1 MSSDRR
7 WSPLLLA
14 VALPLSCSGERAS
27 SPTAPAR
34 CEGISTIAA
43 GAQGTP
49 ERLVFAAG
57 MANAERLAAR
67 PADEALRVFD
77 ACVAPGIPEER

>member
-14 VALPLSCSGERAS
+14 AALTLSCGSEKAL

-57 MANAERLAAR
+57 VANAERLATR

-77 ACVAPGIPEER
+77 ACVAPTIPEDR